1 MAELFLKVVNM
12 SISATWMV
20 LIVLVV
26 RVFLKKAPKWISILL
41 WALVGLRLICP
52 FSFESMF
59 SLIPSSETVRPEI
72 MVDPA
77 PSIQTG
83 VAFLDNA
90 VNPIILQTFA
100 TAPSASVNP
109 LQIVI
114 PVVANLWLLGIA
126 ALVLYTAVSYF
137 RLKLR
142 LREATLYKENIYQ
155 SENIPAPFVLGFLKP
170 LIYLPYNMTVL
181 DMQHVIAHEQAHI
194 QRKDYLW
201 KPMGFFILSI
211 HWFNPVMWL
220 AYAIFC
226 RDIEMCCD
234 EKVVRSLL
242 PEQRADY
249 STALLTCGSGR
260 RRIAP
265 CPLAFGEASI
275 KGRIKA
281 VLQYKKPALWI
292 LIAAV
297 VLCVAIAVCFLT
309 NPIQDTN
316 LGIQDLVVKD
326 ASGGHITLELPYN
339 YLWGRWAVSMVPEGA
354 GEDTSNGSIPY
365 DGSLGKYRLL
375 ISFGDSGLTDR
386 FMEKFAAGQ
395 VLVLD
400 NVPESFGGSLRAKI
414 WTPQDHGFVIYIGS
428 DVPFT
433 VKEQSGSG
441 EHFYGRITIPVISL
455 DGNAAVASYNGL
467 FLTREIL
474 EHNRRMREMV
484 GGNPL
489 TDLEL
494 INLIFENRMLLEE
507 AQRQGIVVTQEDIG
521 AYMDSL
527 ERGYALPE
535 GKEQVDA
542 WLQAMNMTLEEYYA
556 QHRKQA
562 PDVIMRNRLKDSI
575 MKQYCEKNGR
585 EFRKDKVTQDMI
597 DAREAYIKN
606 LFERNK
612 HKIKYYIDL

>member
-1 MAELFLKVVNM
+1 
-12 SISATWMV
+12 
-20 LIVLVV
+20 
-26 RVFLKKAPKWISILL
+26 
-41 WALVGLRLICP
+41 
-52 FSFESMF
+52 
-59 SLIPSSETVRPEI
+59 
-72 MVDPA
+72 
-77 PSIQTG
+77 
-83 VAFLDNA
+83 
-90 VNPIILQTFA
+90 
-100 TAPSASVNP
+100 
-109 LQIVI
+109 
-114 PVVANLWLLGIA
+114 
-126 ALVLYTAVSYF
+126 
-137 RLKLR
+137 
-142 LREATLYKENIYQ
+142 
-155 SENIPAPFVLGFLKP
+155 
-170 LIYLPYNMTVL
+170 
-181 DMQHVIAHEQAHI
+181 
-194 QRKDYLW
+194 
-201 KPMGFFILSI
+201 
-211 HWFNPVMWL
+211 
-220 AYAIFC
+220 
-226 RDIEMCCD
+226 
-234 EKVVRSLL
+234 
-242 PEQRADY
+242 
-249 STALLTCGSGR
+249 
-260 RRIAP
+260 
-265 CPLAFGEASI
+265 
-275 KGRIKA
+275 
-281 VLQYKKPALWI
+281 
-292 LIAAV
+292 
-297 VLCVAIAVCFLT
+297 
-309 NPIQDTN
+309 
-316 LGIQDLVVKD
+316 
-326 ASGGHITLELPYN
+326 
-339 YLWGRWAVSMVPEGA
+339 MVPEDA

-441 EHFYGRITIPVISL
+441 EHFYGQITIPIASL
-455 DGNAAVASYNGL
+455 DGGAAVASYNGL
-467 FLTREIL
+467 LLTREIL
-474 EHNRRMREMV
+474 EHNRRAQEMV

-507 AQRQGIVVTQEDIG
+507 AQRQGIVVTQEDID

-597 DAREAYIKN
+597 DARDAYIKN